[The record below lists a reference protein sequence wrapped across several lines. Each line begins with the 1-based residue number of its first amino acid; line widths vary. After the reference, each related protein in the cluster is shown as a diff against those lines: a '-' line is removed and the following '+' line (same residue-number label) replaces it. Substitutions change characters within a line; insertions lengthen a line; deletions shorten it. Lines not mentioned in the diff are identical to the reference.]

1 MGRCTELRLTLVDK
15 EYLSCQKSF
24 ENVIYQED
32 QPNYFV
38 YYNAIENSEIPLL
51 SLSFLEV
58 PADRRILPENESDM
72 PPRDF
77 NQGKTSWCALIWGVT
92 HYRTKI
98 RDIAMRRNVNI
109 VAYGKTISGLY
120 PYRVFFIDTFYN
132 ILFRLWQFYIIA

>member
-1 MGRCTELRLTLVDK
+1 MGRCTELSLTLVDK
-15 EYLSCQKSF
+15 EYLSYQKSL

-38 YYNAIENSEIPLL
+38 YYNASYNSEIPLL

-77 NQGKTSWCALIWGVT
+77 NQGETS
-92 HYRTKI
+92 
-98 RDIAMRRNVNI
+98 
-109 VAYGKTISGLY
+109 
-120 PYRVFFIDTFYN
+120 
-132 ILFRLWQFYIIA
+132 